1 MRPGM
6 RGTALGG
13 AVSRRTVIL
22 GALSATLVVA
32 SLSGLAPPGFAQE
45 GAPAEPFNNGV
56 GKASAGVLNIAPR
69 AGQVSLGFTSGI
81 AVAQF
86 RNSLA
91 EAQAQ
96 TADTGILGDSLFAGS
111 SCPSSLP
118 DLPSLPSSERPDT
131 PTRVDSNDGDVDLV
145 EERAPIGVPG
155 FGAGRQH
162 AQAQQIPRAFA
173 ESTPA
178 GFEVPGLVKL
188 GGGTATAESG
198 VIDDVSRQAR
208 AVAQASITIADTVTL
223 SGMRWE
229 AVHRTGA
236 EPAKT
241 GRFDIGHLT
250 ILGQEVPV
258 PSDAAAAEMIN
269 AALAPVGLRVELP
282 EVIELTEP
290 NDVVIVTPMRIQ
302 LKDSEP
308 LRVGV
313 GGLLNASRTFREQV
327 FNELAKDCQTSSVA
341 LLGDLGLLIAGGNG
355 SIALDVGGADATTAD
370 VKTVNPF
377 GTAPVLPPVA
387 SVVQPPTPARA
398 GTPSVVSRPTE
409 QVTSGVTPAAAIV
422 DYEESCE
429 STHER
434 RWPACSTGAA
444 LPVGVAGL
452 LGTAVLGT
460 LDWRRQRRLAEVTP

>member
-1 MRPGM
+1 M
-6 RGTALGG
+6 
-13 AVSRRTVIL
+13 SRRTVIL
-22 GALSATLVVA
+22 GALSTTLVVA
-32 SLSGLAPPGFAQE
+32 SLSGLAPPGLAQE
-45 GAPAEPFNNGV
+45 AAPDEPFSNGV

-96 TADTGILGDSLFAGS
+96 TADTGILGDSLFAES

-118 DLPSLPSSERPDT
+118 DLPSLPSAERPDT

-155 FGAGRQH
+155 FGAGRQR
-162 AQAQQIPRAFA
+162 AAAQQVPRAFA
-173 ESTPA
+173 ESTPI
-178 GFEVPGLVKL
+178 GFEVPGLIEL

-198 VIDDVSRQAR
+198 VVDGSAR
-208 AVAQASITIADTVTL
+208 EAKAVAEASITIADTVTL

-229 AVHRTGA
+229 ALHRTGA
-236 EPAKT
+236 DAAKT
-241 GRFDIGHLT
+241 GRFDIGRLE
-250 ILGQEVPV
+250 ILGQVVPV

-282 EVIELTEP
+282 TVVEIVEP
-290 NDVVIVTPMRIQ
+290 NDVVIVTPLRIQ

-313 GGLLNASRTFREQV
+313 GALLNARRTFREQV
-327 FNELAKDCQTSSVA
+327 VNELAKDCQTSSIA

-355 SIALDVGGADATTAD
+355 SIALDVGGADATTED
-370 VKTVNPF
+370 VRTVDPF
-377 GTAPVLPPVA
+377 GDGGSFTPLA
-387 SVVQPPTPARA
+387 SAVQPAVPGRPDTPA
-398 GTPSVVSRPTE
+398 VVATGQVPE
-409 QVTSGVTPAAAIV
+409 QAAVQQPAAIS
-422 DYEESCE
+422 YEESCE
-429 STHER
+429 STHDAD
-434 RWPACSTGAA
+434 WPACSTGAA
-444 LPVGVAGL
+444 LPVGIAGL
-452 LGTAVLGT
+452 VGTAVLGT
-460 LDWRRQRRLAEVTP
+460 LDWRRQRRLAAGVGA

>member
-1 MRPGM
+1 M
-6 RGTALGG
+6 
-13 AVSRRTVIL
+13 VL

-32 SLSGLAPPGFAQE
+32 SLSGLAPPGLAQE
-45 GAPAEPFNNGV
+45 APEAEAFSNGI
-56 GKASAGVLNIAPR
+56 GKASAGVLNLAPR

-131 PTRVDSNDGDVDLV
+131 PTRVDSNDGDVDLI

-155 FGAGRQH
+155 FGAGRQR
-162 AQAQQIPRAFA
+162 AQAQKVPRAFA
-173 ESTPA
+173 ESTPI
-178 GFEVPGLVKL
+178 GFEVPGLIKL

-198 VIDDVSRQAR
+198 VIDGTTREAK
-208 AVAQASITIADTVTL
+208 AVAEASITIADTVTL

-229 AVHRTGA
+229 ALHRTGA
-236 EPAKT
+236 DTAKT
-241 GRFDIGHLT
+241 GRFDIGHLE
-250 ILGQEVPV
+250 ILGQAVPV

-269 AALAPVGLRVELP
+269 AALAPIGLRVELP
-282 EVIELTEP
+282 TVVEIVEP
-290 NDVVIVTPMRIQ
+290 NDVVIVTPLRVQ

-308 LRVGV
+308 LRIGV

-355 SIALDVGGADATTAD
+355 SIAIDVGGADATTEA
-370 VKTVNPF
+370 VKAVNPF
-377 GTAPVLPPVA
+377 GDAAPLAPVTG
-387 SVVQPPTPARA
+387 VVQPPTPGRP
-398 GTPSVVSRPTE
+398 GTPAVVAPAQAPSS
-409 QVTSGVTPAAAIV
+409 SGVVPAPAAIS
-422 DYEESCE
+422 YEESCA
-429 STHER
+429 STHDVD
-434 RWPACSTGAA
+434 WPACSTGAA
-444 LPVGVAGL
+444 LPVGIAGL
-452 LGTAVLGT
+452 VGTVVLGA
-460 LDWRRQRRLAEVTP
+460 LDWRRQRRLAAEVAS

>member
-1 MRPGM
+1 
-6 RGTALGG
+6 
-13 AVSRRTVIL
+13 VSRRTVVL
-22 GALSATLVVA
+22 GAISSTLVVA
-32 SLSGLAPPGFAQE
+32 SLSGLAPPGLAQE
-45 GAPAEPFNNGV
+45 APEAEPFNNGV

-96 TADTGILGDSLFAGS
+96 TADTGILGDSLFGES
-111 SCPSSLP
+111 TCPSSLP
-118 DLPSLPSSERPDT
+118 DLPSLPSAERPDT

-155 FGAGRQH
+155 FGAGRQR
-162 AQAQQIPRAFA
+162 AAAQQVPRAFA
-173 ESTPA
+173 ESTPL
-178 GFEVPGLVKL
+178 GFEVPGLIEL

-198 VIDDVSRQAR
+198 VVGDAAREAR
-208 AVAQASITIADTVTL
+208 AVAEASITIADTVTI

-229 AVHRTGA
+229 ALHRTGA
-236 EPAKT
+236 DAAKT
-241 GRFDIGHLT
+241 GRFDIGHLE
-250 ILGQEVPV
+250 ILGQAVPV

-269 AALAPVGLRVELP
+269 AALAPLGLKVELP
-282 EVIELTEP
+282 TVVEIVEP
-290 NDVVIVTPMRIQ
+290 NDVVIVTPLRIQ

-327 FNELAKDCQTSSVA
+327 FNELTKDCQTSSIA

-355 SIALDVGGADATTAD
+355 SIAIDVGGADATTED
-370 VKTVNPF
+370 VRATNPF
-377 GTAPVLPPVA
+377 GDAPLLAPVAGAV
-387 SVVQPPTPARA
+387 TPAIPARP
-398 GTPSVVSRPTE
+398 GTPSVVSTPTAPAGG
-409 QVTSGVTPAAAIV
+409 GVSPVPATIS
-422 DYEESCE
+422 YEESCE

-434 RWPACSTGAA
+434 QWPACSTGAA
-444 LPVGVAGL
+444 LPVGIVGL
-452 LGTAVLGT
+452 VGTAVLGT
-460 LDWRRQRRLAEVTP
+460 LDWRRQRRLATEVAS